1 MAELPLAASRHAF
14 RARRRP
20 YWPGEVALVG
30 AFYAAYAEIRDTHG
44 RDTAGGAQER
54 AAAGHARGIL
64 HVERLLHL
72 DPERGLQSL
81 LPRGGLPLHAINAF
95 YLLAHVTVTVAVL
108 VFLLVRRPAIY
119 RRCRTALLG
128 VSAAALAIF
137 ALYPT
142 LPPRLLPA
150 AHVRNALASGGLWS
164 LNHGGIERIA
174 DPYAAMPSLHLGWS
188 TWVALSLAAAIGH
201 GRRRWLL
208 ALYPLFVSA
217 VVLANGAHWLLD
229 VVAGAALSLLCWW
242 ASGRLHRVA
251 ASGNPRGSVS
261 SSRGR

>member
-1 MAELPLAASRHAF
+1 MAELPIAAGF
-14 RARRRP
+14 RRVRDRRRP
-20 YWPGEVALVG
+20 FWPGEVLLLA

-54 AAAGHARGIL
+54 IAAGHARGIL
-64 HVERLLHL
+64 HVERVLHL

-81 LPRGGLPLHAINAF
+81 LPTSGVPLHTVNAF
-95 YLLAHVTVTVAVL
+95 YLLAHVTVTVSVL
-108 VFLLVRRPAIY
+108 VFLLVRRPDIY
-119 RRCRTALLG
+119 RRCRTALLL

-137 ALYPT
+137 ALYPA

-150 AHVRNALASGGLWS
+150 AHVRNALAGGGLWS
-164 LNHGGIERIA
+164 LNNGGIERIA

-208 ALYPLFVSA
+208 AAYPVFVSL

-229 VVAGAALSLLCWW
+229 VIAGAALELVCWW
-242 ASGRLHRVA
+242 AAGRMHTVRA
-251 ASGNPRGSVS
+251 R
-261 SSRGR
+261 RT